1 MLVML
6 AAVLIALW
14 MVEFFTFHV
23 TAGFIHIALVV
34 GVVLLALHFFAKD
47 EIKTW

>member
-1 MLVML
+1 MLALL

-14 MVEFFTFHV
+14 IVEFFTFHV
-23 TAGFIHIALVV
+23 TGGFIHIALIV
-34 GVVLLALHFFAKD
+34 GVVLLALHFFARD